1 MIIVTLTFKKTMPE
15 IYAKLDEHNIFLDN
29 FFAKNKFLASG
40 LLEDKSGGII
50 LVMSDSIEE
59 AQSIMQKDPFY
70 IHDLVD
76 FEYTFFAT
84 TKLSSSLSQK

>member
-1 MIIVTLTFKKTMPE
+1 MPE

-76 FEYTFFAT
+76 FEYTFFAA

>member
-1 MIIVTLTFKKTMPE
+1 MLLKNNKD
-15 IYAKLDEHNIFLDN
+15 Y
-29 FFAKNKFLASG
+29 FFAKDKFLASE

-76 FEYTFFAT
+76 FEYTFFAA

>member
-1 MIIVTLTFKKTMPE
+1 M
-15 IYAKLDEHNIFLDN
+15 
-29 FFAKNKFLASG
+29 
-40 LLEDKSGGII
+40 EDKSGGII

-76 FEYTFFAT
+76 FEYTFFAA
-84 TKLSSSLSQK
+84 TKLSSSLLQK